1 MTEKKAPETKPYKVV
16 SAFVWENKIRK
27 PSDKEALML
36 TTAEAAPL
44 LHRGKIELGKPAA
57 KAPATKAPTTK
68 TAGKSD
74 PKPSGE

>member
-1 MTEKKAPETKPYKVV
+1 MAEKKAPETKPYKVV
-16 SAFVWENKIRK
+16 SAFVWDKKIRK

-44 LHRGKIELGKPAA
+44 LHRGKIELGKPATR
-57 KAPATKAPTTK
+57 APATKVSATK

>member
-1 MTEKKAPETKPYKVV
+1 MAEKKAPETEPFKVK
-16 SAFVWENKIRK
+16 SAFVWNKKIRK
-27 PSDKEALML
+27 PSDKEPLML

-44 LHRGKIELGKPAA
+44 LHRGKIEPGKPAT
-57 KAPATKAPTTK
+57 KAPATKAPATK